1 MAKFKARARA
11 LDMLGRQQIAGIP
24 TAISELFKNA
34 HDAYAENV
42 IVDFF
47 RSDKLFVLRDD
58 GYGMTKSDFEEKWL
72 TLGTES
78 RINRIPDESLPTI
91 PKGKERPIMGEKG
104 IGRLAI
110 ASIGDHV
117 LVLSRAKRK
126 DGLHD
131 LIMSFVYWRMFEIPG
146 INLEQVV
153 IPIKTIK
160 RGLLPSKEDFEELN
174 SIVIDNILQL
184 QKEGFISDQ
193 DGLKLLEPLEKL
205 SLVAEKIDKYLIGP
219 SLKDEGTGTHFI
231 ICPTNE
237 MMTLSID
244 GNPNDDKATPLLKAL
259 LGFSNTM
266 IPNAPPV
273 RIQTS
278 FRDHK
283 TDNYYDDLIDADEF
297 WTPQEYD
304 MADHQISGIFDE
316 YGQFKG
322 KIKVYDELF
331 TDHIV
336 TWPDNRGNKTSC
348 GPFNV
353 DIAYVHDVKSTLLS
367 NEDYANI
374 SKKLNKISG
383 LYIYKDGLRILPY
396 GDSDVDFLNIEL
408 RRNRSAAYYFFS
420 YRRLI
425 GAISISRDTNPELV
439 EKAGREGFRE
449 NKAYKQFREILQ
461 NFLVQIA
468 ADFFRDTEL
477 WNNQAG
483 PLSEVWTRKRQE
495 IQKRNILLKEQEKK
509 SRVKKQKFQNELIN
523 FFNQVQR
530 NEPQIET
537 DKLLEKAESRL
548 SYLSKISDVDIL
560 SDEVYSAEKE
570 IRKEL
575 FNIKQKYK
583 VTKPNGVALNKEL
596 AYDHEAFQ
604 KKYIELEIN
613 YFNPVEL
620 KIESL
625 LTYYSKELKID
636 RRKRLVVSLE
646 NTIEEYK
653 KITVSE
659 TIETRQSV
667 NEISSKILQLTKD
680 IVRDYEEKVRT
691 VQNELAHIEPSKIS
705 DDNLVSQR
713 TKLESIIIE
722 ESDRAK
728 SILDSVRNQLKNIS
742 TTKDFSDA
750 EISSAMEEEITML
763 RERVEA
769 DLELSQMGLAVGI
782 IQHEFNSSVKSIQTQ
797 LRSLKAWAD
806 INQGLQGIYDHIKLN
821 FDHLNGYLR
830 LFAPLNRRVH
840 PNEVEITGKDIYDFL
855 QEIFLERISE
865 RRHNISIEPT
875 KKFNQ
880 KKFLGYPSTFYPVF
894 VNLVDNSIFWLKD
907 HPLPR
912 LIQLDAD
919 DSGFYI
925 SNNGP
930 EIDIRDQEIIFEA
943 GFSKK
948 PNGTGLGLFISKE
961 VLKKIGYDISVDAP
975 KLSCG
980 VTFKVFQKQI

>member
-47 RSDKLFVLRDD
+47 RSDNLFVLRDD

-78 RINRIPDESLPTI
+78 RINRIPDESLPTV

-117 LVLSRAKRK
+117 LVLSRAIRK

-160 RGLLPSKEDFEELN
+160 GGLLPSKEDFEELN
-174 SIVIDNILQL
+174 STVIDNIVQL
-184 QKEGFISDQ
+184 EKEGFISDQ
-193 DGLKLLEPLEKL
+193 DGIKLLEPLEKL
-205 SLVAEKIDKYLIGP
+205 SLIAEKIDKYLIGP

-237 MMTLSID
+237 MMTISID
-244 GNPNDDKATPLLKAL
+244 GNPNEDKATPLLKAL

-273 RIQTS
+273 RIKTS

-283 TDNYYDDLIDADEF
+283 TDYYYDDLIAIDEF
-297 WTPQEYD
+297 WTPKEYD
-304 MADHQISGIFDE
+304 MADHHISGAFDE

-322 KIKVYDELF
+322 KIKVYDEVF
-331 TDHIV
+331 NDHII
-336 TWPDNRGNKTSC
+336 TWMDNKGNKTSC

-353 DIAYVHDVKSTLLS
+353 DIAYVHDIKSTLLS
-367 NEDYANI
+367 NEDYTNI

-408 RRNRSAAYYFFS
+408 RRNRSANYYFFS
-420 YRRLI
+420 YRRLM
-425 GAISISRDTNPELV
+425 GAISITKSNNPDLV

-449 NKAYKQFREILQ
+449 NKAYRQFREILQ

-477 WNNQAG
+477 WSSQAG
-483 PLSEVWTRKRQE
+483 PLAEVWTRKRQE
-495 IQKRNILLKEQEKK
+495 IQKRNLLLKEQEKK
-509 SRVKKQKFQNELIN
+509 SKAKKQKFQNELVTFFDQIQADQPQRDIEKLIEKSENKLAYLLKIN
-523 FFNQVQR
+523 
-530 NEPQIET
+530 
-537 DKLLEKAESRL
+537 
-548 SYLSKISDVDIL
+548 DIDRL
-560 SDEVYSAEKE
+560 SDEVYSIEKE
-570 IRKEL
+570 IRKDL
-575 FNIKQKYK
+575 FNIRQKYK
-583 VTKPNGVALNKEL
+583 ITRPNGVALNKEL
-596 AYDHEAFQ
+596 VYDYDAFQ
-604 KKYIELEIN
+604 KKYEDLEIIF
-613 YFNPVEL
+613 FNPAEL

-625 LTYYSKELKID
+625 LTYYTKDLKID

-646 NTIEEYK
+646 NTIDEYK

-659 TIETRQSV
+659 TNETRQSV
-667 NEISSKILQLTKD
+667 NEISSKIIQLTKD
-680 IVRDYEEKVRT
+680 IVRDYEEKVKT

-705 DDNLVSQR
+705 DENLVSER
-713 TKLESIIIE
+713 TKLEAIIIE
-722 ESDRAK
+722 ESERAK
-728 SILDSVRNQLKNIS
+728 SILDGVRNQLKNIS

-750 EISSAMEEEITML
+750 DISTALEEEINML
-763 RERVEA
+763 RERVA
-769 DLELSQMGLAVGI
+769 SDLELSQMGLAVGI

-830 LFAPLNRRVH
+830 LFAPLNRRVN
-840 PNEVEITGKDIYDFL
+840 PIEVEMTGKDIFNFIQD
-855 QEIFLERISE
+855 IFLERISE
-865 RRHNISIEPT
+865 GRHKISIIPT

-880 KKFLGYPSTFYPVF
+880 KKVLGYPSTFYPVF
-894 VNLVDNSIFWLKD
+894 VNLVDNAIFWLKD
-907 HPLPR
+907 QPLPR
-912 LIQLDAD
+912 VIQLDAD
-919 DSGFYI
+919 ESGFFV

-930 EIDIRDQEIIFEA
+930 EIDFREQELIFEP
-943 GFSKK
+943 GFTKK
-948 PNGTGLGLFISKE
+948 PNGTGLGLYISKE
-961 VLKKIGYDISVDAP
+961 VLKKIGYDISVDTP
-975 KLSCG
+975 KLTTG
-980 VTFKVFQKQI
+980 VTFKIFQK